1 MKLNIKNKKVFIS
14 LIAFLIVME
23 GMFLYLSYRAFNS
36 KNKDIT
42 LDEVMVLNDG
52 GIELKKGS
60 FAILKETGLGTGE
73 YVEHESDT
81 WPTCDFDTTYTTVV
95 VIMIA
100 IDNVIIA
107 IHMIFSP
114 LFIIFTPFFFL

>member
-60 FAILKETGLGTGE
+60 FAIKRDWIGYRRVCGT
-73 YVEHESDT
+73 
-81 WPTCDFDTTYTTVV
+81 
-95 VIMIA
+95 
-100 IDNVIIA
+100 
-107 IHMIFSP
+107 
-114 LFIIFTPFFFL
+114 